1 MKFPRNPRA
10 LITGAGSGLGRAMA
24 LELAKQ
30 GGRILVADVNMKAAE
45 ETVALVRKADGE
57 AESIACD
64 VTNPADLMHAA
75 NEIQRLWDGID
86 ILVNNAGVAA
96 GGMVGEIPLEDWHWI
111 MNVNLWG
118 VIHGCHVFAP
128 IMRVQKRGW
137 IINVASS
144 AGLASL
150 PEMASYNV
158 TKAGVISLS
167 ETLHAELAPHQIFVS
182 ALCPTFFKTN
192 LLTSFRSV
200 SSRQKDMAQA
210 FFDRS
215 SATAED
221 IARAALEGVQTGKLI
236 VIPQADGKL
245 MWRIKRISP
254 QFYFSQ
260 VIKQYTG
267 GLFEKLAKRGAKSVK
282 EVV

>member
-1 MKFPRNPRA
+1 MNFPSNPRA
-10 LITGAGSGLGRAMA
+10 LITGAGSGLGRAFA
-24 LELAKQ
+24 LDLAKQ
-30 GGRILVADVNMKAAE
+30 GGRILVADINMESAE
-45 ETVALVRKADGE
+45 ETVRLVRDAGGE

-64 VTNPADLMHAA
+64 VSNPADLTHAA

-96 GGMVGEIPLEDWHWI
+96 GGLMGEIPLEDWSWI

-128 IMRVQKRGW
+128 IMKVQKRGF

-158 TKAGVISLS
+158 TKAGVIALS
-167 ETLHAELAPHQIFVS
+167 ETLYTELAPYGISVA

-192 LLTSFRSV
+192 LLKSFRSV
-200 SSRQKDMAQA
+200 NPRQKHLAQA

-215 SATAED
+215 GATAEG
-221 IARAALEGVQTGKLI
+221 IAQAALEGIQKGKLI
-236 VIPQADGKL
+236 IIPQADGKL
-245 MWRIKRISP
+245 MWRMKRLSP
-254 QFYFSQ
+254 QFYFKQ
-260 VIKQYTG
+260 VLKQYTG
-267 GLFEKLAKRGAKSVK
+267 GLFDKLANRASAKTQVH
-282 EVV
+282 